1 MADQRTALIFGAG
14 KIGRGFV
21 AEVLS
26 RADCQLYF
34 VDSDQER
41 VDRLNRAAA
50 TPSTRQ
56 GAPSTKR

>member
-1 MADQRTALIFGAG
+1 MGKQTEAASMADQRTALIFGAG

-34 VDSDQER
+34 VDSDQE
-41 VDRLNRAAA
+41 L
-50 TPSTRQ
+50 SLIHI
-56 GAPSTKR
+56 